1 MKNDEKAR
9 ELANCQNCI
18 DVALK
23 IKNVKVCNPDE
34 RPCENYKNLINMAEW
49 KDEQAK
55 RQFID
60 KAVRW
65 LKDNALH
72 YCYKSAFTGDAMID
86 INRLA
91 ERFEIAMQ
99 EK

>member
-34 RPCENYKNLINMAEW
+34 RPCENYKNLIKIAEW
-49 KDEQAK
+49 KDEQALRAFCRFQCPDIAECDDRRCESCK
-55 RQFID
+55 MFE
-60 KAVRW
+60 KY
-65 LKDNALH
+65 LKENEN
-72 YCYKSAFTGDAMID
+72 K
-86 INRLA
+86 
-91 ERFEIAMQ
+91 Q
-99 EK
+99 V